1 MKQIVLMQL
10 NMKDYSLDQIREKYL
25 EYKEI
30 LEKIQ
35 QGDEVT
41 LRNTS
46 IMQYD
51 MMRQIVGELE
61 NQGFHLIIRRAN

>member
-1 MKQIVLMQL
+1 MQL